1 MILLGGELKASTDAA
16 VGAETVRFLQKY
28 NFTKGFF
35 GVNGVHPRCG
45 LSTPEASEAG
55 GKGGGAFPVPG
66 RICAGRPQQI
76 RQISS
81 VTFGA
86 LADAVLLTTVL
97 AEKRYRSYTRIVEV
111 DTL

>member
-1 MILLGGELKASTDAA
+1 M
-16 VGAETVRFLQKY
+16 
-28 NFTKGFF
+28 
-35 GVNGVHPRCG
+35 HPRCG
-45 LSTPEASEAG
+45 LSTPEASEAAVKAEALSRCRDG
-55 GKGGGAFPVPG
+55 FVLADPSKFG
-66 RICAGRPQQI
+66 
-76 RQISS
+76 QISS